1 MSCCAFP
8 GLALSISSLLP
19 ISQSTYPPTEK
30 MENWNE
36 PPPFDASPITNIE
49 NRPRI
54 HSLVPSLLQS
64 RLGHICHP
72 APSVYGGHLRFFPMQ
87 KKPFPTQGRG
97 WITVI
102 RSRST
107 DSRERLCF
115 PGKFSSLDKWRREW
129 KKTREE
135 PAKGTVKW
143 PGSGGKT
150 KSAFEIFEKG
160 RRGSSLGYTTE
171 ERETVGKWKLEEES
185 RG

>member
-19 ISQSTYPPTEK
+19 ISQPPIHRPKRWKIETNLPLRCLTDYK
-30 MENWNE
+30 HRKPTSN
-36 PPPFDASPITNIE
+36 PLTRSLTSPITFGTYLSPCPLRLR
-49 NRPRI
+49 RP
-54 HSLVPSLLQS
+54 S
-64 RLGHICHP
+64 RD
-72 APSVYGGHLRFFPMQ
+72 RFFPMQ

-160 RRGSSLGYTTE
+160 RGSRFRIHDG
-171 ERETVGKWKLEEES
+171 GK
-185 RG
+185 RDGR

>member
-1 MSCCAFP
+1 MLRVSRP
-8 GLALSISSLLP
+8 GTFDLEPTTDFTTHLSTDRKDGKLKRTSPLRCLTDYKHRKPTSNPLTRSL
-19 ISQSTYPPTEK
+19 T
-30 MENWNE
+30 
-36 PPPFDASPITNIE
+36 SPITFGTYLSPCPLRLR
-49 NRPRI
+49 RP
-54 HSLVPSLLQS
+54 S
-64 RLGHICHP
+64 RD
-72 APSVYGGHLRFFPMQ
+72 RFFPMQ

-135 PAKGTVKW
+135 RAKGTVKW

-171 ERETVGKWKLEEES
+171 ERETVGKWKLEEEG